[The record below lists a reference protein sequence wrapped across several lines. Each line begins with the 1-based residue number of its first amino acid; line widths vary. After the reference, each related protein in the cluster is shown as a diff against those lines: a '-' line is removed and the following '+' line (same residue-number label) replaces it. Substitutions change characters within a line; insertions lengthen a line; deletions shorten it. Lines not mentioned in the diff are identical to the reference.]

1 MKRNIFKKSFEC
13 KITVELPQ
21 IKKSELDSKLP
32 IEEIVA
38 QNIQNKPPEDLPEEV
53 ILYETPVKTIPGQ
66 NLIKKLI
73 KCSVRCNRAGERKTK
88 KKEHR
93 KNTERRKKK
102 KRKKKEKKKKEKKK
116 KGRKKQ

>member
-53 ILYETPVKTIPGQ
+53 ILYETTVKTIPGQ

-73 KCSVRCNRAGERKTK
+73 KCSVSFDKIELCNRTGERKTK
-88 KKEHR
+88 KKT
-93 KNTERRKKK
+93 KTKLTDLSDTEIERLIRLV
-102 KRKKKEKKKKEKKK
+102 RNIV
-116 KGRKKQ
+116 

>member
-13 KITVELPQ
+13 KVTIDLPQ

-38 QNIQNKPPEDLPEEV
+38 QNIQNKPPVDLPEEV

-73 KCSVRCNRAGERKTK
+73 KCSQKSELCNRTGERKTK
-88 KKEHR
+88 KKT
-93 KNTERRKKK
+93 KTKLTDLSDTEIERLIRLV
-102 KRKKKEKKKKEKKK
+102 RNV
-116 KGRKKQ
+116 

>member
-13 KITVELPQ
+13 KVTVELPQ

-38 QNIQNKPPEDLPEEV
+38 QNIQNKPPVDLPEEV

-73 KCSVRCNRAGERKTK
+73 KCSQKSERKTK
-88 KKEHR
+88 KKT
-93 KNTERRKKK
+93 KTKLTDLSDTDLERLIRLV
-102 KRKKKEKKKKEKKK
+102 RNVPF
-116 KGRKKQ
+116 

>member
-13 KITVELPQ
+13 RVTIDLPK
-21 IKKSELDSKLP
+21 IKKSELDSNLP

-38 QNIQNKPPEDLPEEV
+38 QNIQNKPPVDLPEEV

-73 KCSVRCNRAGERKTK
+73 KIDGKTK
-88 KKEHR
+88 KKT
-93 KNTERRKKK
+93 KTKLTDLSDTEIERLIRLV
-102 KRKKKEKKKKEKKK
+102 RNIPF
-116 KGRKKQ
+116 